1 MLHNSI
7 FNVLKS
13 NLKHNWSTKFYTFN
27 VHVHAATK
35 RWRNVV
41 RIWVCQKRNIPVKYI
56 GKCVIHNRSPQ
67 YMQVVLGGE
76 PQRPETLKSL
86 LPFHIVLAIGGKS
99 NGVILRSWT
108 WLYSRNSA
116 IDKGGAGTFRGN
128 RTDFVQS
135 KHSLNCFMYVNSLET
150 FSEYW
155 ELHRVV
161 QFVWIRAYP
170 YSGALLINYT
180 VLLKTPI
187 NI

>member
-86 LPFHIVLAIGGKS
+86 LPYCIGYRREKPIS
-99 NGVILRSWT
+99 QWINGVILRSWT

-128 RTDFVQS
+128 RTDFVQP
-135 KHSLNCFMYVNSLET
+135 KHSLNCFMYMYFT
-150 FSEYW
+150 W
-155 ELHRVV
+155 
-161 QFVWIRAYP
+161 
-170 YSGALLINYT
+170 
-180 VLLKTPI
+180 
-187 NI
+187 